1 MSMVERAGLADSMY
15 GTSAGESGYAINQLI
30 AAARMRFKPIVAH
43 AERSLAAQVCTL
55 WDIIEYQAK
64 QTMYVYGGARGQ
76 RGWIGLSPDDLAGYR
91 QVEIKL
97 NPLMPTDT
105 YARASQA
112 INLKQAGIWSLQRAQ
127 EYTGVEQ
134 PDEEFRRILLD
145 ELKKE
150 PAVRQ
155 VIVQEAAKRLGL
167 KLAQGNLTPEKL
179 QSSYPNMSPAGQQVV
194 AQTMQQTAPAGQSAE
209 ALGMQTAPAALTEED
224 IALVQQ
230 IAEAMGVPVEA
241 LAQEIIAMAQE
252 RGMTVQ
258 DIIRT
263 LAGQVLGG
271 PGVAPTAHVGGGGQL
286 GRTPGNMGPQVMAAP
301 GVQAVPPP
309 PTPTHVG
316 PVTRPS
322 GIATGRAPGVKRT
335 GQ

>member
-1 MSMVERAGLADSMY
+1 
-15 GTSAGESGYAINQLI
+15 
-30 AAARMRFKPIVAH
+30 
-43 AERSLAAQVCTL
+43 
-55 WDIIEYQAK
+55 
-64 QTMYVYGGARGQ
+64 
-76 RGWIGLSPDDLAGYR
+76 
-91 QVEIKL
+91 
-97 NPLMPTDT
+97 
-105 YARASQA
+105 
-112 INLKQAGIWSLQRAQ
+112 
-127 EYTGVEQ
+127 
-134 PDEEFRRILLD
+134 
-145 ELKKE
+145 
-150 PAVRQ
+150 
-155 VIVQEAAKRLGL
+155 
-167 KLAQGNLTPEKL
+167 
-179 QSSYPNMSPAGQQVV
+179 
-194 AQTMQQTAPAGQSAE
+194 MQQTAPAGQSAE